1 MDENFARMKKS
12 CERIAAVLGIKEG
25 TVNNTRSMQASFGQR
40 T

>member
-25 TVNNTRSMQASFGQR
+25 TSNTRSMQASFGQR